1 MTTETKSMIIVGIIS
16 VAILFGGAW
25 LYQKNTPKDELV
37 ANQDALVREN
47 SMKMEAIDEKLVVV
61 EFGDYQCPACSYIA
75 PGIKELQE
83 TYKDSVTFVFRD
95 FPLNIHA
102 NAMKAS
108 QLTYIANEQGK
119 YWEMHEK
126 LYNLQTEWEKVSDP
140 TDLFVSYA
148 KALNMNTED
157 VKKKLSSDIYIDRI
171 KDDVKDASLLGI
183 NSTPTFF
190 VGNTIIRSANYDA
203 IKKAIDVEL
212 AKVK

>member
-25 LYQKNTPKDELV
+25 LYQKNTPKDELLV
-37 ANQDALVREN
+37 NQDALVRGN
-47 SMKMEAIDEKLVVV
+47 SMKVEATDEKLVVV
-61 EFGDYQCPACSYIA
+61 EFGDYQCPACGYIA
-75 PGIKELQE
+75 PGVKELQE

-95 FPLNIHA
+95 FPLNIHP
-102 NAMKAS
+102 NAVKAA

-148 KALNMNTED
+148 KALSMNTED
-157 VKKKLSSDIYIDRI
+157 TKKKLSSDIYVDRI
-171 KDDVKDASLLGI
+171 KDDIKDASLLGI

-203 IKKAIDVEL
+203 IKKAIDAEL
-212 AKVK
+212 LKVK